1 MRIGTTLAVLALTGA
16 ALLTTAG
23 AAAADEDRTAMQSG
37 FMNGSVSVTDS
48 GTVTLDSI
56 VEGAQY
62 TDCTIC

>member
-23 AAAADEDRTAMQSG
+23 AAAADEDRTAFQAG
-37 FMNGSVSVTDS
+37 FVNGSVNVFDS
-48 GTVTLDSI
+48 GMVTLDSV